1 MKDWIGFIR
10 TVKLDWEVKAVHNRL
25 YFCEGDD
32 MTDEVILER
41 YRELAAAAILQGIN
55 DYLDHNSKET
65 EEGLKRWIDE
75 SSLFD
80 YLGLSRDYVYKQVL
94 KLKKEGVC
102 NLKGVK
108 RYGKKDI

>member
-1 MKDWIGFIR
+1 
-10 TVKLDWEVKAVHNRL
+10 
-25 YFCEGDD
+25 
-32 MTDEVILER
+32 MTDEVILLR

-55 DYLDHNSKET
+55 DFLDNRSKET
-65 EEGLKRWIDE
+65 EEELKRWMEE

-80 YLGLSRDYVYKQVL
+80 YLGLSRDYIFNQVCNL
-94 KLKKEGVC
+94 KRQKKR